1 MRRQFASSYKGT
13 YSSWGNAYDHGIDLV
28 HPPFWYWAWFAGLG
42 GTLLLKDPLSWLS
55 TPLGLALIAIQIGY
69 WVDRII
75 EGIFIVQHGFHI
87 HVWRPFNSL
96 LRIYTARRNPNT
108 FIFMIGCILSVFV
121 AEAAVWG
128 FYAVAIWTWCCIVI
142 ASAAVDAVVRPICEM
157 LEIEHYI
164 ATNMSYIDGMLAP
177 EFATENCYGPEKLTR
192 MKAYLAQNPQL
203 KQNHTNITMYS
214 DSHSDLDIL
223 LWADVGIAVDPS
235 KRLKTLA
242 NQHGLEVVSWM

>member
-1 MRRQFASSYKGT
+1 MTSSGNLAIFDLDYTLTKKGT
-13 YSSWGNAYDHGIDLV
+13 WG
-28 HPPFWYWAWFAGLG
+28 
-42 GTLLLKDPLSWLS
+42 
-55 TPLGLALIAIQIGY
+55 
-69 WVDRII
+69 R
-75 EGIFIVQHGFHI
+75 
-87 HVWRPFNSL
+87 
-96 LRIYTARRNPNT
+96 
-108 FIFMIGCILSVFV
+108 FV
-121 AEAAVWG
+121 ASTIKKRPHLWLPVVFAMAKNQWLYKRGKAPRCGVKKAMMRLTMVGWPAEKIERHAMAFVEREVETGLRPGAIDALSAHKEAG
-128 FYAVAIWTWCCIVI
+128 DTIII

-177 EFATENCYGPEKLTR
+177 EFASENCYGPEKLTR